1 MSKILYLPGTFNK
14 VLLVAPHKGE
24 TGTGRI
30 ARRISKRLECPAI
43 INLQIERDDSD
54 LNRRE
59 GAIQHPDYFGALKS
73 WAEIMRDCKPLA
85 IWLHG
90 HSRKPMCI
98 YGYGQPDELI
108 ADKVAVQALVS
119 KLEEYGLDC
128 VDAANGFEQFAARQ
142 KSNMAQFFKSEGF
155 DVNSIQLE
163 LSKQVRGMFLEDF
176 ADALCD
182 SIRAVVEPV
191 HPVCTISVDVA
202 ASQVLEICTT
212 GLFEMAL
219 EVGRYFVE
227 TLYEGDYERARN
239 PRTNKGKVSF
249 HKVCE
254 RVHEQSGPSI
264 RWLYNALK
272 LAVNEHDYGSMKA
285 YAKLS
290 LSKKV
295 ALFRLDDNP
304 EAKRDLIRDAAEE
317 NMTTRQINAKTNA
330 HWMKF
335 LKGLEKRKP
344 YEPTL
349 EEKEKILTN
358 KIERRQ
364 LKIDRLQG
372 EIDKLQAELD
382 IVRSQL
388 NDDKGE

>member
-1 MSKILYLPGTFNK
+1 MHNIKYLPGTYNR

-24 TGTGRI
+24 TGTGKI

-43 INLQIERDDSD
+43 INVRIKRDDSD

-59 GAIQHPDYFGALKS
+59 GAFQHPEYMSALRS
-73 WAEIMRDCKPLA
+73 WVKIERGGRPLV

-90 HSRKPMCI
+90 HSQKPRCI

-108 ADKVAVQALVS
+108 ADKGTVQALVS
-119 KLEEYGLDC
+119 KLQEYGLDC
-128 VDAANGFEQFAARQ
+128 VDAANGFEQFAARH
-142 KSNMAQFFKSEGF
+142 KSNMAQFFKGEGF

-163 LSKQVRGMFLEDF
+163 LSRQVRGMFLEDF
-176 ADALCD
+176 VAALCE
-182 SIRAVVEPV
+182 SIKTVVEPTLSV
-191 HPVCTISVDVA
+191 STVSVDVA
-202 ASQVLEICTT
+202 ANQVLEICAA
-212 GLFEMAL
+212 GLFQMAL
-219 EVGRYFVE
+219 KVGRYFVE
-227 TLYEGDYERARN
+227 TLYEGDYKRARN
-239 PRTNKGKVSF
+239 PRMSKGLVSF
-249 HKVCE
+249 HKVCA
-254 RVHEQSGPSI
+254 RVHEQGGPSI
-264 RWLYNALK
+264 RWLYDALK
-272 LAVNEHDYGSMKA
+272 LAVNEYDYGSMKA

-304 EAKRDLIRDAAEE
+304 EAKRELIRDAAEQ
-317 NMTTRQINAKTNA
+317 NLTTRQIKSKAA
-330 HWMKF
+330 DEHWIKF
-335 LKGLEKRKP
+335 TKDLDKRKP

-364 LKIDRLQG
+364 RKIDQLQD
-372 EIDKLQAELD
+372 EIVKIQAELD

-388 NDDKGE
+388 NED